1 MADFRVIDRPER
13 DWRFQEMDAC
23 VLNSGSPLLLVEQ
36 IFGNGDRGVSW
47 FDDAGSQQ
55 HARFPSICLRP
66 HFLLRV
72 LGG

>member
-1 MADFRVIDRPER
+1 MGDLMLIDRPEK
-13 DWRFQEMDAC
+13 DWQFEVMDTC

-36 IFGNGDRGVSW
+36 VFGNGDRGVTW
-47 FDDAGSQQ
+47 IDEDGVQQ

-72 LGG
+72 IGG